1 MATKLTQY
9 IMSEQGQEAMARG
22 IEKAIEQA
30 RAAGLPLAGDQVLT
44 TPKKRRATVVYLPP
58 KPSRKR

>member
-9 IMSEQGQEAMARG
+9 IMSERGQEAMARG
-22 IEKAIEQA
+22 FEKAIAQA
-30 RAAGLPLAGDQVLT
+30 KAAGLPPAGDQALA
-44 TPKKRRATVVYLPP
+44 TPKKPRATVVYLPP

>member
-9 IMSEQGQEAMARG
+9 IMSEQCQGAIGRG
-22 IEKAIEQA
+22 IEKAIAQA
-30 RAAGLPLAGDQVLT
+30 KAAGLPPAGVAALGT
-44 TPKKRRATVVYLPP
+44 STRRTTVVYLAP

>member
-9 IMSEQGQEAMARG
+9 IMSERCQEVIGRG
-22 IEKAIEQA
+22 IEKAIAQA
-30 RAAGLPLAGDQVLT
+30 RTVGLPPAGADVLGT
-44 TPKKRRATVVYLPP
+44 SKRRTTVVFLPS

>member
-9 IMSEQGQEAMARG
+9 IMSERFQEVLGRG
-22 IEKAIEQA
+22 IEKAIAQA
-30 RAAGLPLAGDQVLT
+30 RTAELPPAGVDVLGT
-44 TPKKRRATVVYLPP
+44 SKRRTTVVYFPP